1 MIIMAG
7 VKNDMLHFFTVFF
20 ILLTSFPRDKRLV
33 MPLDDD
39 YDDEDSARL
48 FERHEVSEA
57 NISEWR
63 VILEQ
68 KSLSFLP
75 SFLWGWKSNSCCFL
89 SSLLLPLL
97 SPFWFYYTSSVG
109 VYLFLFAWQD
119 KQLRLLAT
127 LDDDNSWD
135 DNE

>member
-1 MIIMAG
+1 MMMIIMAG

-57 NISEWR
+57 NISE
-63 VILEQ
+63 
-68 KSLSFLP
+68 
-75 SFLWGWKSNSCCFL
+75 
-89 SSLLLPLL
+89 
-97 SPFWFYYTSSVG
+97 
-109 VYLFLFAWQD
+109 
-119 KQLRLLAT
+119 
-127 LDDDNSWD
+127 
-135 DNE
+135 